1 MGDAFLTHPTW
12 WGNASRWA
20 CSDSLLDCV
29 IAAFASFPSKLLF
42 HQAIMASTAPP
53 AAATTNAVWD
63 EETQTFHGGQDWK
76 FLANFAEDFSVTTN
90 GLGTPAGALEAAA
103 SSIHTIHHYPP
114 ADFQPAISHLAEF
127 LWPGQWEQNLDLLLM
142 GNGASELIDLVI
154 RSVPRGG
161 WRPGGTL
168 TQYKE
173 YERSSKAD
181 GRETL
186 AWDDKNAALT
196 CMVNPTNPTGDY
208 LEVEEMKKYIETYC
222 PDNHTI
228 IIDESMQPWVGPHW
242 RQDSLIHQRAWVK
255 QLAETRKINVW
266 VMTSWTKI
274 WSCTGLRIGSVVAP
288 TAAHAAAIK
297 KKQVPWSVNTMALA
311 FVSAVVKDDAYM
323 QKTWEVT
330 PVWRAHIVDA
340 LAQRFPHWEV
350 HGKSYLSWI
359 WVDTKS
365 VATSEQAC
373 ALAKQHGVPV
383 RSGKPGYELPTFI
396 RVAVRNHQQTA
407 VLLKAWETLN

>member
-1 MGDAFLTHPTW
+1 
-12 WGNASRWA
+12 
-20 CSDSLLDCV
+20 
-29 IAAFASFPSKLLF
+29 
-42 HQAIMASTAPP
+42 MATSSSS
-53 AAATTNAVWD
+53 AAAPAVWD
-63 EETQTFHGGQDWK
+63 EATQTFHGGQDWK
-76 FLANFAEDFSVTTN
+76 FLSNFAEDFSVTTN
-90 GLGTPAGALEAAA
+90 GLGTPESALQAATA
-103 SSIHTIHHYPP
+103 AMQTVHHYPP

-154 RSVPRGG
+154 RSVQPGG

-186 AWDDKNAALT
+186 AWNDPKAVLT

-208 LEVEEMKKYIETYC
+208 LEVEAMKKYIEDNC

-228 IIDESMQPWVGPHW
+228 IVDESMQPWVGPHW
-242 RQDSLIHQRAWVK
+242 RQDSLIHQREWVQ
-255 QLAETRKINVW
+255 QLSATRKINVW

-297 KKQVPWSVNTMALA
+297 KKQVPWSVNSMALA
-311 FVSAVVKDDAYM
+311 FVSAVVKDEAYM
-323 QKTWEVT
+323 NKTWEVT
-330 PVWRAHIVDA
+330 PVWRETLVNQ
-340 LAQRFPHWEV
+340 LQERFPHWEIY
-350 HGKSYLSWI
+350 GKPYLSWI

-365 VATSEQAC
+365 VDTSEEAC
-373 ALAKQHGVPV
+373 RLAKAHGVPV
-383 RSGKPGYELPTFI
+383 RSGKPGYELPTYV
-396 RVAVRNHQQTA
+396 RVAVRPPHQVHT
-407 VLLKAWETLN
+407 LLQAWATLQ

>member
-1 MGDAFLTHPTW
+1 
-12 WGNASRWA
+12 
-20 CSDSLLDCV
+20 
-29 IAAFASFPSKLLF
+29 
-42 HQAIMASTAPP
+42 MASTAPA
-53 AAATTNAVWD
+53 AAATNNAVWD

-330 PVWRAHIVDA
+330 PVWRANIVDA

-350 HGKSYLSWI
+350 HGKPYLSWI

>member
-1 MGDAFLTHPTW
+1 M
-12 WGNASRWA
+12 
-20 CSDSLLDCV
+20 
-29 IAAFASFPSKLLF
+29 
-42 HQAIMASTAPP
+42 
-53 AAATTNAVWD
+53 TTVWD
-63 EETQTFHGGQDWK
+63 EATQTFHGGQDWK
-76 FLANFAEDFSVTTN
+76 FLNNFTEDFSVTTN
-90 GLGTPAGALEAAA
+90 GLGTPVKALEAATA
-103 SSIHTIHHYPP
+103 AMHTVHHYPP

-127 LWPGQWEQNLDLLLM
+127 LWPEAWQQHLDLLLM

-154 RSVPRGG
+154 RSVRAGG

-186 AWDDKNAALT
+186 AWDDRNAALT
-196 CMVNPTNPTGDY
+196 CLVNPTNPTGDY
-208 LEVEEMKKYIETYC
+208 MEVEEMKKYIETYC

-242 RQDSLIHQRAWVK
+242 RQDSLIHQREWVAN
-255 QLAETRKINVW
+255 LSATRKIDIW

-297 KKQVPWSVNTMALA
+297 KKQVPWSVNSMALA
-311 FVSAVVKDDAYM
+311 FVSEVVKDTEYM
-323 QKTWEVT
+323 NKTWEVT
-330 PVWRAHIVDA
+330 PKWRANLVEQ
-340 LAQRFPHWEV
+340 LAARFPAWEV
-350 HGKSYLSWI
+350 FGKPYLSWI

-365 VATSEQAC
+365 EELTERAV
-373 ALAKQHGVPV
+373 ALAKEHGVPV
-383 RSGKPGYELPTFI
+383 RSGKPGYALPTFVRI
-396 RVAVRNHQQTA
+396 AVRNPQQTA
-407 VLLKAWETLN
+407 VLLKAWESLN